1 MGVPPWLRKPPLQ
14 NRLNY
19 QRILWYADILQ
30 TKGPGVPDFHPH
42 PQWRLRSRHS
52 NDRHDIPIDTDTF
65 YMSTKSAHKQQWLT
79 DLCSS
84 GTSAHGETMC
94 IPVFL
99 ILLHVLHHLNTTWS
113 SKHPSCHIHLVE
125 NRLGMGHCGHLWNVG
140 SRLPTAGFKR
150 DQRRKT
156 PRGRQLISDNLPWKS
171 GHAAAFGPIFGAFN
185 FFSQAACSCTVDKCC
200 KIFESFKTP
209 SSARWA
215 W

>member
-1 MGVPPWLRKPPLQ
+1 MMWGYPHDLGNLHCK
-14 NRLNY
+14 
-19 QRILWYADILQ
+19 IASTI
-30 TKGPGVPDFHPH
+30 KGPFGMLTFCKPRGLGFQTSIPILSEGCA
-42 PQWRLRSRHS
+42 R
-52 NDRHDIPIDTDTF
+52 DIPMTGMT
-65 YMSTKSAHKQQWLT
+65 SPLTQWLT

-171 GHAAAFGPIFGAFN
+171 GQAAAFGPIFGAFN